1 MPQTGVSGSWFLAQY
16 FATGDP
22 GWIVPVQSMARVE
35 STFNK
40 EAFASLGRCYPDQE
54 LISAVVGGCV
64 DPKDSLPEGDV
75 FVGSNHKSSMAGWRF
90 GQQRGEGEGAHVW
103 VPHQCVPAGLPCH
116 VRAHRGST
124 QEDAARAHLT
134 RHNEAD

>member
-1 MPQTGVSGSWFLAQY
+1 MPQTGVTGSWFLAQY

-64 DPKDSLPEGDV
+64 DPKDSL
-75 FVGSNHKSSMAGWRF
+75 
-90 GQQRGEGEGAHVW
+90 QRVTCSW
-103 VPHQCVPAGLPCH
+103 VPTTSPAWPVG
-116 VRAHRGST
+116 AS
-124 QEDAARAHLT
+124 
-134 RHNEAD
+134 

>member
-1 MPQTGVSGSWFLAQY
+1 MSVPQTGVSGSWFLAQY

-64 DPKDSLPEGDV
+64 DPKDCCIWQPRHEVPL
-75 FVGSNHKSSMAGWRF
+75 
-90 GQQRGEGEGAHVW
+90 QQGGADL
-103 VPHQCVPAGLPCH
+103 A
-116 VRAHRGST
+116 
-124 QEDAARAHLT
+124 AHL
-134 RHNEAD
+134 